1 MNLADYIAQPAQ
13 AGETSTALEP
23 FLDTPVYFNRASD
36 TPEQANKPL
45 NSGKDVDWPLEAKRI
60 GERVTLVFYT
70 RADHPRLEQPCA
82 TLPLRECLQLSFDF
96 PGADAIALVNA
107 DMSWKS
113 FDKEQIERLLIVVP
127 AGGYR

>member
-1 MNLADYIAQPAQ
+1 MTLADYIAQPAQ
-13 AGETSTALEP
+13 AGETGSALQP
-23 FLDTPVYFNRASD
+23 FLDAPVYFNHSPD
-36 TPEQANKPL
+36 HPGKSL
-45 NSGKDVDWPLEAKRI
+45 DSGKDVDWPLEARRI

-70 RADHPRLEQPCA
+70 CPDHKRLEPPCA

-107 DMSWKS
+107 DMRWKS
-113 FDKEQIERLLIVVP
+113 FDKEQIERLLAVIP